1 MKWWKLN
8 GVCFD
13 SFLTKRPCR
22 GHFVAYHIQCGHLG
36 GSLPFFIII
45 LISSGYWQ
53 KKPNSTAS
61 EKRTWGEK
69 MRRPAAWLFD
79 KRPNKFAGLLKFNK
93 TFSKGQ
99 IISLANHG
107 ILNPSK
113 KWTNKFVFTTTWLVF
128 FRFLEEI
135 EDTKKTFRN
144 DLTLSKWQS
153 DLLIELNVN

>member
-79 KRPNKFAGLLKFNK
+79 KRPNKFAGLLEFNK
-93 TFSKGQ
+93 T
-99 IISLANHG
+99 
-107 ILNPSK
+107 PSSIYSCSIQP
-113 KWTNKFVFTTTWLVF
+113 VCALHS
-128 FRFLEEI
+128 RFP
-135 EDTKKTFRN
+135 TKKSWVVAYFFN
-144 DLTLSKWQS
+144 FFQLFL
-153 DLLIELNVN
+153 

>member
-79 KRPNKFAGLLKFNK
+79 KRPNKFAGLLEFNK
-93 TFSKGQ
+93 IFFSICQ
-99 IISLANHG
+99 LD
-107 ILNPSK
+107 LV
-113 KWTNKFVFTTTWLVF
+113 TNYCSSSWFSEWIHDRLKRQV
-128 FRFLEEI
+128 EI
-135 EDTKKTFRN
+135 ECQFKCLVWKNGSGTN
-144 DLTLSKWQS
+144 
-153 DLLIELNVN
+153 LLRAQHPS